1 MRANSPNNMT
11 PIPHLQPSRAR
22 LARAS
27 SRPSSFAALIA
38 ALLLALFLAPAF
50 AAPPPTPAET
60 ETMLTAARKQIDD
73 IRKRVVDE
81 TDDASLMKQR
91 GDALDIQ
98 SKADAAAE
106 ALAPQLASVAA
117 RLTELGTP
125 PKAQRSPDVA
135 AQRTQLEKSNR
146 ALDAQIKLARLLSV
160 DAGQTAEQISAQR
173 RTQFQ
178 ARLGERRD
186 SFLSDP
192 FWTEFREEFPGDL
205 ERLKALGKDLAAA
218 VGQTP
223 KWGWLLLA
231 AAAALAIV
239 LRVWIGR
246 ILLRLT
252 ATRVPPGRLRRSF
265 LAVAHVVLAVA
276 TPGVIALLIHIGL
289 DWNSQLS
296 DNTSSLLANLVAT
309 VCFGGYVSGL
319 GYALLSS
326 NRPSWRLPPISDVVA
341 TRLRWL
347 PGVLGVLVVMI
358 WLAERLPVLL
368 NASLTT
374 TITLTG
380 IVAVMTMA
388 MIGAVLAISRRLRR
402 QAMRETDTPIPF
414 WVSLLLT
421 AVWTVLVLSLA
432 SLLAGYVAFGSFL
445 VKQVLWVLIIL
456 ASAYLAST
464 LIEDGFSTLL
474 SSSHRDGGGEHE
486 APSMRDQAAVLL
498 SGVGRVAVG
507 LLAITLLLAPFGE
520 APMDLLQRFDQ
531 LRKGLAIGEAQIRP
545 GAVLQALLVLGL
557 SLLSVKMLKRWLSNR
572 YLPTTE
578 LDPGMQ
584 LSAATLFG
592 YAGFV
597 IAVAL
602 SLSAA
607 GIGLERVAWIA
618 SALSV
623 GIGFGLQVI
632 TQNFVSG
639 LILLAERPVKVGDWV
654 SLGGVEGDILRINVR
669 ATEIQDGETVR
680 RSSFRTR
687 VQSPRPCA
695 TSPAPIRWGWL
706 QIKMPLPLS
715 TDAEHVRELILQA
728 LRGPRGRAGCARAQC
743 VPRRHRRRPPDLQ
756 CQGLRVFAPGRLW
769 RAQRA
774 AVHGAEAALRRGLE
788 VSSPPTMLLRFG
800 AGCRRCRRPGR
811 QPCRRRTP
819 RAGAGR
825 SQAEPGVRPPAR
837 RVKVGRLSLSSRGL
851 RRGGEASAALR
862 ADCKERLAPRAWPA
876 PLAAVGRP
884 GPAEATTAARPAPPP
899 RHPRRWSAVVNAG
912 LVHSPCATSA
922 ALVRS
927 SVWHRM
933 SMAAVSR
940 RRARSASRVE
950 AAACIVRSKLRRR
963 LCTSGPRSG
972 SRHSCRSRPRRRRRR
987 RRPCSCRK
995 KRNRRNSGRPP
1006 AARCAG
1012 CWIRRCWN

>member
-1 MRANSPNNMT
+1 MT
-11 PIPHLQPSRAR
+11 HTFPSLRAR
-22 LARAS
+22 PHRARYPA
-27 SRPSSFAALIA
+27 FVALMA
-38 ALLLALFLAPAF
+38 ALLLVLFLMPAH
-50 AAPPPTPAET
+50 AAAPPTPADT
-60 ETMLTAARKQIDD
+60 EAALATARKQIDD
-73 IRKRVVDE
+73 IRKRVADE
-81 TDDASLMKQR
+81 TDDATLVKQR

-106 ALAPQLASVAA
+106 ALTPQLASVTA
-117 RLTELGTP
+117 RLSELGTP
-125 PKAQRSPDVA
+125 PEGAKEAPDVA
-135 AQRTQLEKSNR
+135 AQRMQLEKNSR

-186 SFLSDP
+186 SFLSGQ
-192 FWTEFREEFPGDL
+192 FWTEFREEFPRDL
-205 ERLKALGKDLAAA
+205 ERLEVLRDDLATA

-223 KWGWLLLA
+223 KWGWLLLGA
-231 AAAALAIV
+231 AIALTIV
-239 LRVWIGR
+239 LRVAIGR
-246 ILLRLT
+246 LLLRIT

-265 LAVAHVVLAVA
+265 LAVAHLVLAVA
-276 TPGVIALLIHIGL
+276 TPGVIAVLIHMGL
-289 DWNSQLS
+289 DWDSQLS

-319 GYALLSS
+319 GYALLST
-326 NRPSWRLPPISDVVA
+326 NRPSWRLPPISDAVA

-380 IVAVMTMA
+380 IVAVLTMA
-388 MIGAVLAISRRLRR
+388 TIGAVLAISRRLRR
-402 QAMRETDTPIPF
+402 QAMQENDAPIPF

-421 AVWTVLVLSLA
+421 SVWTVLILSLA
-432 SLLAGYVAFGSFL
+432 SMLAGYVAFGSFM

-456 ASAYLAST
+456 ASAYLLST

-474 SSSHRDGGGEHE
+474 GTTHRDGGEHE

-507 LLAITLLLAPFGE
+507 LLAVTLLLAPFGE

-557 SLLSVKMLKRWLSNR
+557 SLLAVKMLKRWLSNR

-597 IAVAL
+597 LAVAL

-623 GIGFGLQVI
+623 GIGFGLQAVV
-632 TQNFVSG
+632 QNFVSG

-669 ATEIQDGETVR
+669 ATEIQMGDRSTVIVPNSEFVTKTVR
-680 RSSFRTR
+680 NVTRSNPLGL
-687 VQSPRPCA
+687 V
-695 TSPAPIRWGWL
+695 
-706 QIKMPLPLS
+706 QIKLPLPLS
-715 TDAEHVRELILQA
+715 TDAEQVRELILQA
-728 LRGPRGRAGCARAQC
+728 FADHEDVLDTPA
-743 VPRRHRRRPPDLQ
+743 PN
-756 CQGLRVFAPGRLW
+756 VFLDGIDGGHLIFNAKGYVSSP
-769 RAQRA
+769 RA
-774 AVHGAEAALRRGLE
+774 AYGVRSALLFTLLKRLHDAGLE
-788 VSSPPTMLLRFG
+788 VSSPPTMLL
-800 AGCRRCRRPGR
+800 
-811 QPCRRRTP
+811 
-819 RAGAGR
+819 
-825 SQAEPGVRPPAR
+825 
-837 RVKVGRLSLSSRGL
+837 
-851 RRGGEASAALR
+851 ASAPQPA
-862 ADCKERLAPRAWPA
+862 AA
-876 PLAAVGRP
+876 PLAV
-884 GPAEATTAARPAPPP
+884 PPP
-899 RHPRRWSAVVNAG
+899 AQS
-912 LVHSPCATSA
+912 
-922 ALVRS
+922 
-927 SVWHRM
+927 
-933 SMAAVSR
+933 
-940 RRARSASRVE
+940 
-950 AAACIVRSKLRRR
+950 
-963 LCTSGPRSG
+963 
-972 SRHSCRSRPRRRRRR
+972 
-987 RRPCSCRK
+987 
-995 KRNRRNSGRPP
+995 
-1006 AARCAG
+1006 
-1012 CWIRRCWN
+1012 

>member
-1 MRANSPNNMT
+1 MGPKHQFCCNGRDGGLLCCRLDASHSPKNMT
-11 PIPHLQPSRAR
+11 PTAHLLPLRAR
-22 LARAS
+22 RARAS
-27 SRPSSFAALIA
+27 FFAASIA
-38 ALLLALFLAPAF
+38 ALLLALFLMPAF
-50 AAPPPTPAET
+50 AAAPPTPADT
-60 ETMLTAARKQIDD
+60 ETMLASARKQIDD
-73 IRKRVVDE
+73 IRKRVADE
-81 TDDASLMKQR
+81 TDDASLVKQR

-106 ALAPQLASVAA
+106 ALTPQLASVTAK
-117 RLTELGTP
+117 LSELGSP
-125 PKAQRSPDVA
+125 PEGVKETPDVA
-135 AQRTQLEKSNR
+135 AQRMQLEKSSR

-160 DAGQTAEQISAQR
+160 DAGQAAEQISAQR

-186 SFLSDP
+186 SFLSDA
-192 FWTEFREEFPGDL
+192 FWTEFREEFPRDL
-205 ERLKALGKDLAAA
+205 DRLKALGDDLSAA

-231 AAAALAIV
+231 TAAALAIA

-289 DWNSQLS
+289 DWNSQLT

-326 NRPSWRLPPISDVVA
+326 NRPSWRLPPISDAVA
-341 TRLRWL
+341 TQLRWL

-388 MIGAVLAISRRLRR
+388 MIGAVLAIGRRLRR
-402 QAMRETDTPIPF
+402 QAMQENDAPIPF
-414 WVSLLLT
+414 WLSLLLT
-421 AVWTVLVLSLA
+421 AIWTVLVLSLA

-445 VKQVLWVLIIL
+445 VKQVLWVLIVL

-464 LIEDGFSTLL
+464 LIEDGFGTLL
-474 SSSHRDGGGEHE
+474 GSSHRDGGEQE

-507 LLAITLLLAPFGE
+507 LLAIVLLLAPFGE

-545 GAVLQALLVLGL
+545 GAVLQALLVLAL
-557 SLLSVKMLKRWLSNR
+557 SLLSVKVLKRWLSNR

-597 IAVAL
+597 VAVAL

-623 GIGFGLQVI
+623 GIGFGLQAVV
-632 TQNFVSG
+632 QNFVSG

-669 ATEIQDGETVR
+669 ATEIQMGDRSTVIVPNSEFVTKTVR
-680 RSSFRTR
+680 NVTRSNPLGL
-687 VQSPRPCA
+687 V
-695 TSPAPIRWGWL
+695 

-728 LRGPRGRAGCARAQC
+728 FADHEDVLDAPA
-743 VPRRHRRRPPDLQ
+743 PN
-756 CQGLRVFAPGRLW
+756 VFLDGIEGGHLIFNAKGYVSSP
-769 RAQRA
+769 RA
-774 AVHGAEAALRRGLE
+774 AYGVRSALLFTVLKRLHDAGLE
-788 VSSPPTMLLRFG
+788 VSSPPTMLL
-800 AGCRRCRRPGR
+800 A
-811 QPCRRRTP
+811 
-819 RAGAGR
+819 
-825 SQAEPGVRPPAR
+825 
-837 RVKVGRLSLSSRGL
+837 
-851 RRGGEASAALR
+851 
-862 ADCKERLAPRAWPA
+862 PA
-876 PLAAVGRP
+876 PQ
-884 GPAEATTAARPAPPP
+884 
-899 RHPRRWSAVVNAG
+899 
-912 LVHSPCATSA
+912 
-922 ALVRS
+922 
-927 SVWHRM
+927 
-933 SMAAVSR
+933 
-940 RRARSASRVE
+940 
-950 AAACIVRSKLRRR
+950 
-963 LCTSGPRSG
+963 
-972 SRHSCRSRPRRRRRR
+972 
-987 RRPCSCRK
+987 
-995 KRNRRNSGRPP
+995 PP
-1006 AARCAG
+1006 AAQAAAPAAVPPPAAP
-1012 CWIRRCWN
+1012 

>member
-1 MRANSPNNMT
+1 MT
-11 PIPHLQPSRAR
+11 HTFPSLRAR
-22 LARAS
+22 PHRARYPA
-27 SRPSSFAALIA
+27 FVALMA
-38 ALLLALFLAPAF
+38 ALLLVLFLMPAH
-50 AAPPPTPAET
+50 AAAPPTPADT
-60 ETMLTAARKQIDD
+60 EAALATARKQIDD
-73 IRKRVVDE
+73 IRKRVADE
-81 TDDASLMKQR
+81 TDDATLVKQR

-106 ALAPQLASVAA
+106 ALTPQLASVTA
-117 RLTELGTP
+117 RLSELGTP
-125 PKAQRSPDVA
+125 PEGAKEAPDVA
-135 AQRTQLEKSNR
+135 AQRMQLEKNSR

-186 SFLSDP
+186 SFLSGQ
-192 FWTEFREEFPGDL
+192 FWTEFREEFPRDL
-205 ERLKALGKDLAAA
+205 ERLEVLRDDLATA

-223 KWGWLLLA
+223 KWGWLLLGA
-231 AAAALAIV
+231 AIALTIV
-239 LRVWIGR
+239 LRVAIGR
-246 ILLRLT
+246 LLLRIT

-265 LAVAHVVLAVA
+265 LAVAHLVLAVA
-276 TPGVIALLIHIGL
+276 TPGVIALLIHMGL
-289 DWNSQLS
+289 DWDSQLS

-319 GYALLSS
+319 GYALLST
-326 NRPSWRLPPISDVVA
+326 NRPSWRLPPISDAVA

-380 IVAVMTMA
+380 IVAVLTMA
-388 MIGAVLAISRRLRR
+388 TIGAVLAISRRLRR
-402 QAMRETDTPIPF
+402 QAMQENDAPIPF

-421 AVWTVLVLSLA
+421 SVWTVLILSLA
-432 SLLAGYVAFGSFL
+432 SMLAGYVAFGSFM

-456 ASAYLAST
+456 ASAYLLST

-474 SSSHRDGGGEHE
+474 GTTHRDGGEHE

-507 LLAITLLLAPFGE
+507 LLAVTLLLAPFGE

-557 SLLSVKMLKRWLSNR
+557 SLLAVKMLKRWLSNR

-597 IAVAL
+597 LAVAL

-623 GIGFGLQVI
+623 GIGFGLQAVV
-632 TQNFVSG
+632 QNFVSG

-669 ATEIQDGETVR
+669 ATEIQMGDRSTVIVPNSEFVTKTVR
-680 RSSFRTR
+680 NVTRSNPLGL
-687 VQSPRPCA
+687 V
-695 TSPAPIRWGWL
+695 
-706 QIKMPLPLS
+706 QIKLPLPLS
-715 TDAEHVRELILQA
+715 TDAEQVRELILQA
-728 LRGPRGRAGCARAQC
+728 FADHEDVLDTPA
-743 VPRRHRRRPPDLQ
+743 PN
-756 CQGLRVFAPGRLW
+756 VFLDGIDGGHLIFNAKGYVSSP
-769 RAQRA
+769 RA
-774 AVHGAEAALRRGLE
+774 AYGVRSALLFTLLKRLHDAGLE
-788 VSSPPTMLLRFG
+788 VSSPPTMLL
-800 AGCRRCRRPGR
+800 
-811 QPCRRRTP
+811 
-819 RAGAGR
+819 
-825 SQAEPGVRPPAR
+825 
-837 RVKVGRLSLSSRGL
+837 
-851 RRGGEASAALR
+851 ASAPQPA
-862 ADCKERLAPRAWPA
+862 AA
-876 PLAAVGRP
+876 PLAV
-884 GPAEATTAARPAPPP
+884 PPP
-899 RHPRRWSAVVNAG
+899 AQS
-912 LVHSPCATSA
+912 
-922 ALVRS
+922 
-927 SVWHRM
+927 
-933 SMAAVSR
+933 
-940 RRARSASRVE
+940 
-950 AAACIVRSKLRRR
+950 
-963 LCTSGPRSG
+963 
-972 SRHSCRSRPRRRRRR
+972 
-987 RRPCSCRK
+987 
-995 KRNRRNSGRPP
+995 
-1006 AARCAG
+1006 
-1012 CWIRRCWN
+1012 

>member
-1 MRANSPNNMT
+1 MLCSRLDASDSPKNMT
-11 PIPHLQPSRAR
+11 HTFPSLRAR
-22 LARAS
+22 AHRARYPA
-27 SRPSSFAALIA
+27 FVALMA
-38 ALLLALFLAPAF
+38 ALLLVLFLMPAH
-50 AAPPPTPAET
+50 AAAPPTPADT
-60 ETMLTAARKQIDD
+60 EAALATARKQIDD
-73 IRKRVVDE
+73 IRKRVADE
-81 TDDASLMKQR
+81 TDDATLVKQR

-106 ALAPQLASVAA
+106 ALTPQLASVTA
-117 RLTELGTP
+117 RLSELGTP
-125 PKAQRSPDVA
+125 PEGAKEAPDVA
-135 AQRTQLEKSNR
+135 AQRMQLEKNSR

-186 SFLSDP
+186 SFLSGQ
-192 FWTEFREEFPGDL
+192 FWTEFREEFPRDL
-205 ERLKALGKDLAAA
+205 ERLEVLRDDLATA

-223 KWGWLLLA
+223 KWGWLLLGA
-231 AAAALAIV
+231 AIALTIV
-239 LRVWIGR
+239 LRVAIGR
-246 ILLRLT
+246 LLLRIT

-265 LAVAHVVLAVA
+265 LAVAHLVLAVA
-276 TPGVIALLIHIGL
+276 TPGVIALLIHMGL
-289 DWNSQLS
+289 DWDSQLS

-319 GYALLSS
+319 GYALLST
-326 NRPSWRLPPISDVVA
+326 NRPSWRLPPISDAVA

-380 IVAVMTMA
+380 IVAVLTMA
-388 MIGAVLAISRRLRR
+388 TIGAVLAISRRLRR
-402 QAMRETDTPIPF
+402 QAMQENDAPIPF

-421 AVWTVLVLSLA
+421 SVWTVLILSLA
-432 SLLAGYVAFGSFL
+432 SMLAGYVAFGSFM

-456 ASAYLAST
+456 ASAYLLST

-474 SSSHRDGGGEHE
+474 GTTHRDGGEHE

-507 LLAITLLLAPFGE
+507 LLAVTLLLAPFGE

-557 SLLSVKMLKRWLSNR
+557 SLLAVKMLKRWLSNR

-597 IAVAL
+597 LAVAL

-623 GIGFGLQVI
+623 GIGFGLQAVV
-632 TQNFVSG
+632 QNFVSG

-669 ATEIQDGETVR
+669 ATEIQMGDRSTVIVPNSEFVTKTVR
-680 RSSFRTR
+680 NVTRSNPLGL
-687 VQSPRPCA
+687 V
-695 TSPAPIRWGWL
+695 
-706 QIKMPLPLS
+706 QIKLPLPLS
-715 TDAEHVRELILQA
+715 TDAEQVRELILQA
-728 LRGPRGRAGCARAQC
+728 FADHEDVLDTPA
-743 VPRRHRRRPPDLQ
+743 PN
-756 CQGLRVFAPGRLW
+756 VFLDGIDGGHLIFNAKGYVSSP
-769 RAQRA
+769 RA
-774 AVHGAEAALRRGLE
+774 AYGVRSALLFTLLKRLHDAGLE
-788 VSSPPTMLLRFG
+788 VSSPPTMLL
-800 AGCRRCRRPGR
+800 
-811 QPCRRRTP
+811 
-819 RAGAGR
+819 
-825 SQAEPGVRPPAR
+825 
-837 RVKVGRLSLSSRGL
+837 
-851 RRGGEASAALR
+851 ASAPQPA
-862 ADCKERLAPRAWPA
+862 AA
-876 PLAAVGRP
+876 PLAV
-884 GPAEATTAARPAPPP
+884 PPP
-899 RHPRRWSAVVNAG
+899 AQS
-912 LVHSPCATSA
+912 
-922 ALVRS
+922 
-927 SVWHRM
+927 
-933 SMAAVSR
+933 
-940 RRARSASRVE
+940 
-950 AAACIVRSKLRRR
+950 
-963 LCTSGPRSG
+963 
-972 SRHSCRSRPRRRRRR
+972 
-987 RRPCSCRK
+987 
-995 KRNRRNSGRPP
+995 
-1006 AARCAG
+1006 
-1012 CWIRRCWN
+1012 

>member
-1 MRANSPNNMT
+1 MLCSRLDASDSPKNMT
-11 PIPHLQPSRAR
+11 HTFPSLRAR
-22 LARAS
+22 PHRARYPA
-27 SRPSSFAALIA
+27 FVALMA
-38 ALLLALFLAPAF
+38 ALLLVLFLMPAH
-50 AAPPPTPAET
+50 AAAPPTPADT
-60 ETMLTAARKQIDD
+60 EAALATARKQIDD
-73 IRKRVVDE
+73 IRKRVADE
-81 TDDASLMKQR
+81 TDDATLVKQR

-106 ALAPQLASVAA
+106 ALTPQLASVTA
-117 RLTELGTP
+117 RLSELGTP
-125 PKAQRSPDVA
+125 PEGAKEAPDVA
-135 AQRTQLEKSNR
+135 AQRMQLEKNSR

-186 SFLSDP
+186 SFLSGQ
-192 FWTEFREEFPGDL
+192 FWTEFREEFPRDL
-205 ERLKALGKDLAAA
+205 ERLEVLRDDLATA

-223 KWGWLLLA
+223 KWGWLLLGA
-231 AAAALAIV
+231 AIALTIV
-239 LRVWIGR
+239 LRVAIGR
-246 ILLRLT
+246 LLLRIT

-265 LAVAHVVLAVA
+265 LAVAHLVLAVA
-276 TPGVIALLIHIGL
+276 TPGVIALLIHMGL
-289 DWNSQLS
+289 DWDSQLS

-319 GYALLSS
+319 GYALLST
-326 NRPSWRLPPISDVVA
+326 NRPSWRLPPISDAVA

-380 IVAVMTMA
+380 IVAVLTMA
-388 MIGAVLAISRRLRR
+388 TIGAVLAISRRLRR
-402 QAMRETDTPIPF
+402 QAMQENDAPIPF

-421 AVWTVLVLSLA
+421 SVWTVLILSLA
-432 SLLAGYVAFGSFL
+432 SMLAGYVAFGSFM

-456 ASAYLAST
+456 ASAYLLST

-474 SSSHRDGGGEHE
+474 GTTHRDGGEHE

-507 LLAITLLLAPFGE
+507 LLAVTLLLAPFGE

-557 SLLSVKMLKRWLSNR
+557 SLLAVKMLKRWLSNR

-597 IAVAL
+597 LAVAL

-623 GIGFGLQVI
+623 GIGFGLQAVV
-632 TQNFVSG
+632 QNFVSG

-669 ATEIQDGETVR
+669 ATEIQMGDRSTVIVPNSEFVTKTVR
-680 RSSFRTR
+680 NVTRSNPLGL
-687 VQSPRPCA
+687 V
-695 TSPAPIRWGWL
+695 
-706 QIKMPLPLS
+706 QIKLPLPLS
-715 TDAEHVRELILQA
+715 TDAEQVRELILQA
-728 LRGPRGRAGCARAQC
+728 FADHEDVLDTPA
-743 VPRRHRRRPPDLQ
+743 PN
-756 CQGLRVFAPGRLW
+756 VFLDGIDGGHLIFNAKGYVSSP
-769 RAQRA
+769 RA
-774 AVHGAEAALRRGLE
+774 AYGVRSALLFTLLKRLHDAGLE
-788 VSSPPTMLLRFG
+788 VSSPPTMLL
-800 AGCRRCRRPGR
+800 
-811 QPCRRRTP
+811 
-819 RAGAGR
+819 
-825 SQAEPGVRPPAR
+825 
-837 RVKVGRLSLSSRGL
+837 
-851 RRGGEASAALR
+851 ASAPQPA
-862 ADCKERLAPRAWPA
+862 AA
-876 PLAAVGRP
+876 PLAV
-884 GPAEATTAARPAPPP
+884 PPP
-899 RHPRRWSAVVNAG
+899 AQS
-912 LVHSPCATSA
+912 
-922 ALVRS
+922 
-927 SVWHRM
+927 
-933 SMAAVSR
+933 
-940 RRARSASRVE
+940 
-950 AAACIVRSKLRRR
+950 
-963 LCTSGPRSG
+963 
-972 SRHSCRSRPRRRRRR
+972 
-987 RRPCSCRK
+987 
-995 KRNRRNSGRPP
+995 
-1006 AARCAG
+1006 
-1012 CWIRRCWN
+1012 

>member
-1 MRANSPNNMT
+1 V
-11 PIPHLQPSRAR
+11 
-22 LARAS
+22 
-27 SRPSSFAALIA
+27 ALMA
-38 ALLLALFLAPAF
+38 ALLLVLFLMPAH
-50 AAPPPTPAET
+50 AAAPPTPADT
-60 ETMLTAARKQIDD
+60 EAALATARKQIDD
-73 IRKRVVDE
+73 IRKRVADE
-81 TDDASLMKQR
+81 TDDATLVKQR

-106 ALAPQLASVAA
+106 ALTPQLASVTA
-117 RLTELGTP
+117 RLSELGTP
-125 PKAQRSPDVA
+125 PEGAKEAPDVA
-135 AQRTQLEKSNR
+135 AQRMQLEKNSR

-186 SFLSDP
+186 SFLSGQ
-192 FWTEFREEFPGDL
+192 FWTEFREEFPRDL
-205 ERLKALGKDLAAA
+205 ERLEVLRDDLATA

-223 KWGWLLLA
+223 KWGWLLLGA
-231 AAAALAIV
+231 AIALTIV
-239 LRVWIGR
+239 LRVAIGR
-246 ILLRLT
+246 LLLRIT

-265 LAVAHVVLAVA
+265 LAVAHLVLAVA
-276 TPGVIALLIHIGL
+276 TPGVIALLIHMGL
-289 DWNSQLS
+289 DWDSQLS

-319 GYALLSS
+319 GYALLST
-326 NRPSWRLPPISDVVA
+326 NRPSWRLPPISDAVA

-380 IVAVMTMA
+380 IVAVLTMA
-388 MIGAVLAISRRLRR
+388 TIGAVLAISRRLRR
-402 QAMRETDTPIPF
+402 QAMQENDAPIPF

-421 AVWTVLVLSLA
+421 SVWTVLILSLA
-432 SLLAGYVAFGSFL
+432 SMLAGYVAFGSFM

-456 ASAYLAST
+456 ASAYLLST

-474 SSSHRDGGGEHE
+474 GTTHRDGGEHE

-507 LLAITLLLAPFGE
+507 LLAVTLLLAPFGE

-557 SLLSVKMLKRWLSNR
+557 SLLAVKMLKRWLSNR

-597 IAVAL
+597 LAVAL

-623 GIGFGLQVI
+623 GIGFGLQAVV
-632 TQNFVSG
+632 QNFVSG

-669 ATEIQDGETVR
+669 ATEIQMGDRSTVIVPNSEFVTKTVR
-680 RSSFRTR
+680 NVTRSNPLGL
-687 VQSPRPCA
+687 V
-695 TSPAPIRWGWL
+695 
-706 QIKMPLPLS
+706 QIKLPLPLS
-715 TDAEHVRELILQA
+715 TDAEQVRELILQA
-728 LRGPRGRAGCARAQC
+728 FADHEDVLDTPA
-743 VPRRHRRRPPDLQ
+743 PN
-756 CQGLRVFAPGRLW
+756 VFLDGIDGGHLIFNAKGYVSSP
-769 RAQRA
+769 RA
-774 AVHGAEAALRRGLE
+774 AYGVRSALLFTLLKRLHDAGLE
-788 VSSPPTMLLRFG
+788 VSSPPTMLL
-800 AGCRRCRRPGR
+800 
-811 QPCRRRTP
+811 
-819 RAGAGR
+819 
-825 SQAEPGVRPPAR
+825 
-837 RVKVGRLSLSSRGL
+837 
-851 RRGGEASAALR
+851 ASAPQPA
-862 ADCKERLAPRAWPA
+862 AA
-876 PLAAVGRP
+876 PLAV
-884 GPAEATTAARPAPPP
+884 PPP
-899 RHPRRWSAVVNAG
+899 AQS
-912 LVHSPCATSA
+912 
-922 ALVRS
+922 
-927 SVWHRM
+927 
-933 SMAAVSR
+933 
-940 RRARSASRVE
+940 
-950 AAACIVRSKLRRR
+950 
-963 LCTSGPRSG
+963 
-972 SRHSCRSRPRRRRRR
+972 
-987 RRPCSCRK
+987 
-995 KRNRRNSGRPP
+995 
-1006 AARCAG
+1006 
-1012 CWIRRCWN
+1012 

>member
-1 MRANSPNNMT
+1 MLCCRLDASHSPKNMT
-11 PIPHLQPSRAR
+11 PIPHPLPLRAR
-22 LARAS
+22 RKY
-27 SRPSSFAALIA
+27 SSFAALIA
-38 ALLLALFLAPAF
+38 ALLLTLFLIPAF
-50 AAPPPTPAET
+50 AAPPPTPADT

-73 IRKRVVDE
+73 IRKRVADE
-81 TDDASLMKQR
+81 TDDAALLQQR
-91 GDALDIQ
+91 ADALDIQ

-117 RLTELGTP
+117 KLSELGTP
-125 PKAQRSPDVA
+125 PEGAKEAPDVA

-160 DAGQTAEQISAQR
+160 DAGQAAEQISAQR

-192 FWTEFREEFPGDL
+192 FWTEFREEFPRDL
-205 ERLKALGKDLAAA
+205 ERLEALGDNLSAA
-218 VGQTP
+218 VKQTP
-223 KWGWLLLA
+223 KWGWLLLSA
-231 AAAALAIV
+231 AAVLAIA
-239 LRVWIGR
+239 LRIWIGR
-246 ILLRLT
+246 LLLRVT

-265 LAVAHVVLAVA
+265 LAVTHVALAVA

-289 DWNSQLS
+289 DWNSQLT
-296 DNTSSLLANLVAT
+296 DNTASLLANLVAT

-326 NRPSWRLPPISDVVA
+326 NRPSWRLPPISDIVA

-402 QAMRETDTPIPF
+402 QAMQETDTPIPF
-414 WVSLLLT
+414 WLSLLLS
-421 AVWTVLVLSLA
+421 AIWTVLILSLA

-445 VKQVLWVLIIL
+445 VKQVLWTLIVL

-464 LIEDGFSTLL
+464 LIEDGFGTLL
-474 SSSHRDGGGEHE
+474 GTSHRDGSEHE

-557 SLLSVKMLKRWLSNR
+557 SLLSVKVLKRWLSNR

-592 YAGFV
+592 YAGV
-597 IAVAL
+597 VLAVAL

-623 GIGFGLQVI
+623 GIGFGLQAVV
-632 TQNFVSG
+632 QNFVSG

-669 ATEIQDGETVR
+669 ATEIQMGDRSTVIVPNSEFVTKTVR
-680 RSSFRTR
+680 NVTRSNPLGL
-687 VQSPRPCA
+687 V
-695 TSPAPIRWGWL
+695 

-715 TDAEHVRELILQA
+715 TDAEQVRELILQA
-728 LRGPRGRAGCARAQC
+728 FADHEDVLETP
-743 VPRRHRRRPPDLQ
+743 VPN
-756 CQGLRVFAPGRLW
+756 VFLDGIEGGNLIFNAKGYVSSP
-769 RAQRA
+769 RA
-774 AVHGAEAALRRGLE
+774 AYGVRSALLFTVLKRLHDAGLE
-788 VSSPPTMLLRFG
+788 VSSPPTMLL
-800 AGCRRCRRPGR
+800 ASVP
-811 QPCRRRTP
+811 QLPSVPEAAPTAVP
-819 RAGAGR
+819 
-825 SQAEPGVRPPAR
+825 PPA
-837 RVKVGRLSLSSRGL
+837 
-851 RRGGEASAALR
+851 
-862 ADCKERLAPRAWPA
+862 
-876 PLAAVGRP
+876 
-884 GPAEATTAARPAPPP
+884 
-899 RHPRRWSAVVNAG
+899 
-912 LVHSPCATSA
+912 
-922 ALVRS
+922 
-927 SVWHRM
+927 
-933 SMAAVSR
+933 
-940 RRARSASRVE
+940 
-950 AAACIVRSKLRRR
+950 
-963 LCTSGPRSG
+963 G
-972 SRHSCRSRPRRRRRR
+972 S
-987 RRPCSCRK
+987 
-995 KRNRRNSGRPP
+995 
-1006 AARCAG
+1006 
-1012 CWIRRCWN
+1012 

>member
-1 MRANSPNNMT
+1 MT
-11 PIPHLQPSRAR
+11 QTFLPLPARDRRAR
-22 LARAS
+22 HS
-27 SRPSSFAALIA
+27 VFVALLA
-38 ALLLALFLAPAF
+38 ALLLALFLLPAH
-50 AAPPPTPAET
+50 AAAPPTPADT
-60 ETMLTAARKQIDD
+60 EATLAAARKQIDD
-73 IRKRVVDE
+73 IRKRVADE
-81 TDDASLMKQR
+81 TDDATLVKQR

-106 ALAPQLASVAA
+106 ALTPQLSSVTA
-117 RLTELGTP
+117 RLSELGSP
-125 PKAQRSPDVA
+125 PEGVKEALDVA
-135 AQRTQLEKSNR
+135 AQRMQLEKNSR

-186 SFLSDP
+186 SFLSDQ
-192 FWTEFREEFPGDL
+192 FWTEFREEFPRDL
-205 ERLKALGKDLAAA
+205 ERLEVLRDDLSTA

-223 KWGWLLLA
+223 KWGWLLLGSA
-231 AAAALAIV
+231 IALAIA
-239 LRVWIGR
+239 LRVAIGR
-246 ILLRLT
+246 ILLRVT

-265 LAVAHVVLAVA
+265 LAVTHLVLAVA
-276 TPGVIALLIHIGL
+276 TPGVIALLIHMGL

-319 GYALLSS
+319 GYALLSA
-326 NRPSWRLPPISDVVA
+326 NRPSWRLPPISDAVA

-380 IVAVMTMA
+380 IVAVLTMA
-388 MIGAVLAISRRLRR
+388 TLGAVLAISRRLRR
-402 QAMRETDTPIPF
+402 QAMQENDAPIPF
-414 WVSLLLT
+414 WVSLLLG
-421 AVWTVLVLSLA
+421 AVWTVLILSLA

-445 VKQVLWVLIIL
+445 VKQVLWVLIVL
-456 ASAYLAST
+456 ASAYLLST

-474 SSSHRDGGGEHE
+474 GTSHRDGGDHE

-507 LLAITLLLAPFGE
+507 LLAVILLLAPFGE

-545 GAVLQALLVLGL
+545 GAVLQALMVLAL
-557 SLLSVKMLKRWLSNR
+557 SLLAVKMLKRWLSNR

-623 GIGFGLQVI
+623 GIGFGLQAVV
-632 TQNFVSG
+632 QNFVSG

-669 ATEIQDGETVR
+669 ATEIQMGDRSTVIVPNSEFVTKTVR
-680 RSSFRTR
+680 NVTRSNPLGL
-687 VQSPRPCA
+687 V
-695 TSPAPIRWGWL
+695 
-706 QIKMPLPLS
+706 QIKLPMPLS
-715 TDAEHVRELILQA
+715 TDAEQVRELILQA
-728 LRGPRGRAGCARAQC
+728 FSDHEDVLDTPA
-743 VPRRHRRRPPDLQ
+743 PN
-756 CQGLRVFAPGRLW
+756 VFLDGIDGGHLIFNAKGYVSSP
-769 RAQRA
+769 RA
-774 AVHGAEAALRRGLE
+774 AYGVRSALLFTVLKRLHDAGLE
-788 VSSPPTMLLRFG
+788 VSSPPTMLL
-800 AGCRRCRRPGR
+800 
-811 QPCRRRTP
+811 
-819 RAGAGR
+819 
-825 SQAEPGVRPPAR
+825 
-837 RVKVGRLSLSSRGL
+837 
-851 RRGGEASAALR
+851 ASAPQPA
-862 ADCKERLAPRAWPA
+862 A
-876 PLAAVGRP
+876 PLAV
-884 GPAEATTAARPAPPP
+884 APP
-899 RHPRRWSAVVNAG
+899 AQ
-912 LVHSPCATSA
+912 T
-922 ALVRS
+922 
-927 SVWHRM
+927 
-933 SMAAVSR
+933 
-940 RRARSASRVE
+940 
-950 AAACIVRSKLRRR
+950 
-963 LCTSGPRSG
+963 
-972 SRHSCRSRPRRRRRR
+972 
-987 RRPCSCRK
+987 
-995 KRNRRNSGRPP
+995 
-1006 AARCAG
+1006 
-1012 CWIRRCWN
+1012 

>member
-1 MRANSPNNMT
+1 MT
-11 PIPHLQPSRAR
+11 HTFPSLRAR
-22 LARAS
+22 PHRARYPA
-27 SRPSSFAALIA
+27 FVALMA
-38 ALLLALFLAPAF
+38 ALLLVLFLMPAH
-50 AAPPPTPAET
+50 AAAPPTPADT
-60 ETMLTAARKQIDD
+60 EAALATARKQIDD
-73 IRKRVVDE
+73 IRKRVADE
-81 TDDASLMKQR
+81 TDDATLVKQR

-106 ALAPQLASVAA
+106 ALTPQLASVTA
-117 RLTELGTP
+117 RLSELGTP
-125 PKAQRSPDVA
+125 PEGAKEAPDVA
-135 AQRTQLEKSNR
+135 AQRMQLEKNSR

-186 SFLSDP
+186 SFLSGQ
-192 FWTEFREEFPGDL
+192 FWTEFREEFPRDL
-205 ERLKALGKDLAAA
+205 ERLEVLRDDLATA

-223 KWGWLLLA
+223 KWGWLLLGA
-231 AAAALAIV
+231 AIALTIV
-239 LRVWIGR
+239 LRVAIGR
-246 ILLRLT
+246 LLLRIT

-265 LAVAHVVLAVA
+265 LAVAHLVLAVA
-276 TPGVIALLIHIGL
+276 TPGVIALLIHMGL
-289 DWNSQLS
+289 DWDSQLS

-319 GYALLSS
+319 GYALLST
-326 NRPSWRLPPISDVVA
+326 NRPSWRLPPISDAVA

-380 IVAVMTMA
+380 IVAVLTMA
-388 MIGAVLAISRRLRR
+388 TIGAVLAISRRLRR
-402 QAMRETDTPIPF
+402 QAMQENDAPIPF

-421 AVWTVLVLSLA
+421 SVWTVLILSLA
-432 SLLAGYVAFGSFL
+432 SMLAGYVAFGSFM

-456 ASAYLAST
+456 ASAYLLST

-474 SSSHRDGGGEHE
+474 GTTHRDGGEHE

-507 LLAITLLLAPFGE
+507 LLAVTLLLAPFGE

-557 SLLSVKMLKRWLSNR
+557 SLLAVKMLKRWLSNR

-597 IAVAL
+597 LAVAL

-623 GIGFGLQVI
+623 GIGFGLQAVV
-632 TQNFVSG
+632 QNFVSG

-669 ATEIQDGETVR
+669 ATEIQMGDRSTVIVPNSEFVTKTVR
-680 RSSFRTR
+680 NVTRSNPLGL
-687 VQSPRPCA
+687 V
-695 TSPAPIRWGWL
+695 
-706 QIKMPLPLS
+706 QIKLPLPLS
-715 TDAEHVRELILQA
+715 TDAEQVRELILQA
-728 LRGPRGRAGCARAQC
+728 FADHEDVLDTPA
-743 VPRRHRRRPPDLQ
+743 PN
-756 CQGLRVFAPGRLW
+756 VFLDGIDGGHLIFNAKGYVSSP
-769 RAQRA
+769 RA
-774 AVHGAEAALRRGLE
+774 AYGVRSALLFTLLKRLHDAGLE
-788 VSSPPTMLLRFG
+788 VSSPPTMLL
-800 AGCRRCRRPGR
+800 ASAP
-811 QPCRRRTP
+811 QPAAAP
-819 RAGAGR
+819 
-825 SQAEPGVRPPAR
+825 QAVPPPAQ
-837 RVKVGRLSLSSRGL
+837 S
-851 RRGGEASAALR
+851 
-862 ADCKERLAPRAWPA
+862 
-876 PLAAVGRP
+876 
-884 GPAEATTAARPAPPP
+884 
-899 RHPRRWSAVVNAG
+899 
-912 LVHSPCATSA
+912 
-922 ALVRS
+922 
-927 SVWHRM
+927 
-933 SMAAVSR
+933 
-940 RRARSASRVE
+940 
-950 AAACIVRSKLRRR
+950 
-963 LCTSGPRSG
+963 
-972 SRHSCRSRPRRRRRR
+972 
-987 RRPCSCRK
+987 
-995 KRNRRNSGRPP
+995 
-1006 AARCAG
+1006 
-1012 CWIRRCWN
+1012 

>member
-1 MRANSPNNMT
+1 MLCCRLDASHSPKNMT
-11 PIPHLQPSRAR
+11 PIPHPLPFRAR
-22 LARAS
+22 RKY
-27 SRPSSFAALIA
+27 SSFAALIA
-38 ALLLALFLAPAF
+38 ALLLTLFLIPAF
-50 AAPPPTPAET
+50 AAPPPTPADT

-73 IRKRVVDE
+73 IRKRVADE
-81 TDDASLMKQR
+81 TDDAALLQQR
-91 GDALDIQ
+91 ADALDIQ

-117 RLTELGTP
+117 KLSELGTP
-125 PKAQRSPDVA
+125 PEGAKEAPDVA

-160 DAGQTAEQISAQR
+160 DAGQAAEQISAQR

-192 FWTEFREEFPGDL
+192 FWTEFREEFPRDL
-205 ERLKALGKDLAAA
+205 ERLEALGDNLSAA
-218 VGQTP
+218 VKQTP
-223 KWGWLLLA
+223 KWGWLLLSA
-231 AAAALAIV
+231 AAVLAIA
-239 LRVWIGR
+239 LRIWIGR
-246 ILLRLT
+246 LLLRVT

-265 LAVAHVVLAVA
+265 LAVTHVALAVA

-289 DWNSQLS
+289 DWNSQLT
-296 DNTSSLLANLVAT
+296 DNTASLLANLVAT

-326 NRPSWRLPPISDVVA
+326 NRPSWRLPPISDIVA

-402 QAMRETDTPIPF
+402 QAMQETDTPIPF
-414 WVSLLLT
+414 WLSLLLS
-421 AVWTVLVLSLA
+421 AIWTVLILSLA

-445 VKQVLWVLIIL
+445 VKQVLWTLIVL

-464 LIEDGFSTLL
+464 LIEDGFGTLL
-474 SSSHRDGGGEHE
+474 GTSHRDGSEHE

-520 APMDLLQRFDQ
+520 APMDLPQRFDQ

-557 SLLSVKMLKRWLSNR
+557 SLLSVKVLKRWLSNR

-592 YAGFV
+592 YAGV
-597 IAVAL
+597 VLAVAL

-623 GIGFGLQVI
+623 GIGFGLQAVV
-632 TQNFVSG
+632 QNFVSG

-669 ATEIQDGETVR
+669 ATEIQMGDRSTVIVPNSEFVTKTVR
-680 RSSFRTR
+680 NVTRSNPLGL
-687 VQSPRPCA
+687 V
-695 TSPAPIRWGWL
+695 

-715 TDAEHVRELILQA
+715 TDAEQVRELILQA
-728 LRGPRGRAGCARAQC
+728 FADHEDVLETP
-743 VPRRHRRRPPDLQ
+743 VPN
-756 CQGLRVFAPGRLW
+756 VFLDGIEGGNLIFNAKGYVSSP
-769 RAQRA
+769 RA
-774 AVHGAEAALRRGLE
+774 AYGVRSALLFTVLKRLHDAGLE
-788 VSSPPTMLLRFG
+788 VSSPPTMLL
-800 AGCRRCRRPGR
+800 ASVP
-811 QPCRRRTP
+811 QLPSVPEAAPTAVP
-819 RAGAGR
+819 
-825 SQAEPGVRPPAR
+825 PPA
-837 RVKVGRLSLSSRGL
+837 
-851 RRGGEASAALR
+851 
-862 ADCKERLAPRAWPA
+862 
-876 PLAAVGRP
+876 
-884 GPAEATTAARPAPPP
+884 
-899 RHPRRWSAVVNAG
+899 
-912 LVHSPCATSA
+912 
-922 ALVRS
+922 
-927 SVWHRM
+927 
-933 SMAAVSR
+933 
-940 RRARSASRVE
+940 
-950 AAACIVRSKLRRR
+950 
-963 LCTSGPRSG
+963 G
-972 SRHSCRSRPRRRRRR
+972 S
-987 RRPCSCRK
+987 
-995 KRNRRNSGRPP
+995 
-1006 AARCAG
+1006 
-1012 CWIRRCWN
+1012 

>member
-11 PIPHLQPSRAR
+11 PIPHPQPSRAR

-117 RLTELGTP
+117 KLTELGTP
-125 PKAQRSPDVA
+125 PEGAKEAPDVA

-402 QAMRETDTPIPF
+402 QAMQETDTPIPF

-445 VKQVLWVLIIL
+445 VKQMLWVLIVL

-623 GIGFGLQVI
+623 GIGFGLQAVV
-632 TQNFVSG
+632 QNFVSG

-669 ATEIQDGETVR
+669 ATEIQMGDRSTVIVPNSEFVTKTVR
-680 RSSFRTR
+680 NVTRSNPLGL
-687 VQSPRPCA
+687 V
-695 TSPAPIRWGWL
+695 

-728 LRGPRGRAGCARAQC
+728 FADHEDVLDAPA
-743 VPRRHRRRPPDLQ
+743 PN
-756 CQGLRVFAPGRLW
+756 VFLDGIEGGHLIFNAKGYVSSP
-769 RAQRA
+769 RA
-774 AVHGAEAALRRGLE
+774 AYGVRSALLFTVLKRLHEAGLE
-788 VSSPPTMLLRFG
+788 VSSPPTMLL
-800 AGCRRCRRPGR
+800 
-811 QPCRRRTP
+811 
-819 RAGAGR
+819 
-825 SQAEPGVRPPAR
+825 
-837 RVKVGRLSLSSRGL
+837 
-851 RRGGEASAALR
+851 ASAPQL
-862 ADCKERLAPRAWPA
+862 PA
-876 PLAAVGRP
+876 MPETGPAAVP
-884 GPAEATTAARPAPPP
+884 
-899 RHPRRWSAVVNAG
+899 
-912 LVHSPCATSA
+912 
-922 ALVRS
+922 
-927 SVWHRM
+927 
-933 SMAAVSR
+933 
-940 RRARSASRVE
+940 
-950 AAACIVRSKLRRR
+950 
-963 LCTSGPRSG
+963 
-972 SRHSCRSRPRRRRRR
+972 
-987 RRPCSCRK
+987 
-995 KRNRRNSGRPP
+995 PP
-1006 AARCAG
+1006 AAR
-1012 CWIRRCWN
+1012 

>member
-1 MRANSPNNMT
+1 MLCCRLDASHSPNNMT
-11 PIPHLQPSRAR
+11 PIPHPHQPSRAR

-50 AAPPPTPAET
+50 AAAPPTPAET

-73 IRKRVVDE
+73 IRKRVADE

-117 RLTELGTP
+117 KLTELGTP
-125 PKAQRSPDVA
+125 PEGAKEAPDVA
-135 AQRTQLEKSNR
+135 AQRAQLEKSNR

-231 AAAALAIV
+231 AAAALAV
-239 LRVWIGR
+239 ALRVWIGR

-326 NRPSWRLPPISDVVA
+326 NRPSWRLPPISDAVA

-402 QAMRETDTPIPF
+402 QAMQETDTPIPF

-445 VKQVLWVLIIL
+445 VKQMLWVLIVL

-623 GIGFGLQVI
+623 GIGFGLQAVV
-632 TQNFVSG
+632 QNFVSG

-669 ATEIQDGETVR
+669 ATEIQMGDRSTVIVPNSEFVTKTVR
-680 RSSFRTR
+680 NVTRSNPLGL
-687 VQSPRPCA
+687 V
-695 TSPAPIRWGWL
+695 

-728 LRGPRGRAGCARAQC
+728 FADHEDVLDAPA
-743 VPRRHRRRPPDLQ
+743 PN
-756 CQGLRVFAPGRLW
+756 VFLDGIEGGHLIFNAKGYVSSP
-769 RAQRA
+769 RA
-774 AVHGAEAALRRGLE
+774 AYGVRSALLFTVLKRLHDAGLE
-788 VSSPPTMLLRFG
+788 VSSPPTMLLASAPQLPAMPETG
-800 AGCRRCRRPGR
+800 PAAVP
-811 QPCRRRTP
+811 
-819 RAGAGR
+819 
-825 SQAEPGVRPPAR
+825 PPATR
-837 RVKVGRLSLSSRGL
+837 
-851 RRGGEASAALR
+851 
-862 ADCKERLAPRAWPA
+862 
-876 PLAAVGRP
+876 
-884 GPAEATTAARPAPPP
+884 
-899 RHPRRWSAVVNAG
+899 
-912 LVHSPCATSA
+912 
-922 ALVRS
+922 
-927 SVWHRM
+927 
-933 SMAAVSR
+933 
-940 RRARSASRVE
+940 
-950 AAACIVRSKLRRR
+950 
-963 LCTSGPRSG
+963 
-972 SRHSCRSRPRRRRRR
+972 
-987 RRPCSCRK
+987 
-995 KRNRRNSGRPP
+995 
-1006 AARCAG
+1006 
-1012 CWIRRCWN
+1012 

>member
-1 MRANSPNNMT
+1 MT
-11 PIPHLQPSRAR
+11 PIPHPLPLRAR
-22 LARAS
+22 RKY
-27 SRPSSFAALIA
+27 SSFAALIA
-38 ALLLALFLAPAF
+38 ALLLTLFLIPAF
-50 AAPPPTPAET
+50 AAPPPTPADT

-73 IRKRVVDE
+73 IRKRVADE
-81 TDDASLMKQR
+81 TDDAALLQQR
-91 GDALDIQ
+91 ADALDIQ

-117 RLTELGTP
+117 KLSELGTP
-125 PKAQRSPDVA
+125 PEGAKEAPDVA

-160 DAGQTAEQISAQR
+160 DAGQAAEQISAQR

-192 FWTEFREEFPGDL
+192 FWTEFREEFPRDL
-205 ERLKALGKDLAAA
+205 ERLEALGDNLSAA
-218 VGQTP
+218 VKQTP
-223 KWGWLLLA
+223 KWGWLLLSA
-231 AAAALAIV
+231 AAVLAIA
-239 LRVWIGR
+239 LRIWIGR
-246 ILLRLT
+246 LLLRVT

-265 LAVAHVVLAVA
+265 LAVTHVALAVA

-289 DWNSQLS
+289 DWNSQLT
-296 DNTSSLLANLVAT
+296 DNTASLLANLVAT

-326 NRPSWRLPPISDVVA
+326 NRPSWRLPPISDIVA

-402 QAMRETDTPIPF
+402 QAMQETDTPIPF
-414 WVSLLLT
+414 WLSLLLS
-421 AVWTVLVLSLA
+421 AIWTVLILSLA

-445 VKQVLWVLIIL
+445 VKQVLWTLIVL

-464 LIEDGFSTLL
+464 LIEDGFGTLL
-474 SSSHRDGGGEHE
+474 GTSHRDGSEHE

-557 SLLSVKMLKRWLSNR
+557 SLLSVKVLKRWLSNR

-592 YAGFV
+592 YAGV
-597 IAVAL
+597 VLAVAL

-623 GIGFGLQVI
+623 GIGFGLQAVV
-632 TQNFVSG
+632 QNFVSG

-669 ATEIQDGETVR
+669 ATEIQMGDRSTVIVPNSEFVTKTVR
-680 RSSFRTR
+680 NVTRSNPLGL
-687 VQSPRPCA
+687 V
-695 TSPAPIRWGWL
+695 

-715 TDAEHVRELILQA
+715 TDAEQVRELILQA
-728 LRGPRGRAGCARAQC
+728 FADHEDVLETP
-743 VPRRHRRRPPDLQ
+743 VPN
-756 CQGLRVFAPGRLW
+756 VFLDGIEGGNLIFNAKGYVSSP
-769 RAQRA
+769 RA
-774 AVHGAEAALRRGLE
+774 AYGVRSALLFTVLKRLHDAGLE
-788 VSSPPTMLLRFG
+788 VSSPPTMLL
-800 AGCRRCRRPGR
+800 ASVP
-811 QPCRRRTP
+811 QLPSVPEAAPTAVP
-819 RAGAGR
+819 
-825 SQAEPGVRPPAR
+825 PPA
-837 RVKVGRLSLSSRGL
+837 
-851 RRGGEASAALR
+851 
-862 ADCKERLAPRAWPA
+862 
-876 PLAAVGRP
+876 
-884 GPAEATTAARPAPPP
+884 
-899 RHPRRWSAVVNAG
+899 
-912 LVHSPCATSA
+912 
-922 ALVRS
+922 
-927 SVWHRM
+927 
-933 SMAAVSR
+933 
-940 RRARSASRVE
+940 
-950 AAACIVRSKLRRR
+950 
-963 LCTSGPRSG
+963 G
-972 SRHSCRSRPRRRRRR
+972 S
-987 RRPCSCRK
+987 
-995 KRNRRNSGRPP
+995 
-1006 AARCAG
+1006 
-1012 CWIRRCWN
+1012 

>member
-1 MRANSPNNMT
+1 MT
-11 PIPHLQPSRAR
+11 HTFPSLRAR
-22 LARAS
+22 PHRARYPA
-27 SRPSSFAALIA
+27 FVALMA
-38 ALLLALFLAPAF
+38 ALLLVLFLMPAH
-50 AAPPPTPAET
+50 AAAPPTPADT
-60 ETMLTAARKQIDD
+60 EAALATARKQIDD
-73 IRKRVVDE
+73 IRKRVADE
-81 TDDASLMKQR
+81 TDDATLVKQR

-106 ALAPQLASVAA
+106 ALTPQLASVTA
-117 RLTELGTP
+117 RLSELGTP
-125 PKAQRSPDVA
+125 PEGAKEAPDVA
-135 AQRTQLEKSNR
+135 AQRMQLEKNSR

-186 SFLSDP
+186 SFLSGQ
-192 FWTEFREEFPGDL
+192 FWTEFREEFPRDL
-205 ERLKALGKDLAAA
+205 ERLEVLRDDLATA

-223 KWGWLLLA
+223 KWGWLLLGA
-231 AAAALAIV
+231 AIALTIV
-239 LRVWIGR
+239 LRVAIGR
-246 ILLRLT
+246 LLLRIT

-265 LAVAHVVLAVA
+265 LAVAHLVLAVA
-276 TPGVIALLIHIGL
+276 TPGVIALLIHMGL
-289 DWNSQLS
+289 DWDSQLS

-319 GYALLSS
+319 GYALLST
-326 NRPSWRLPPISDVVA
+326 NRPSWRLPPISDAVA

-380 IVAVMTMA
+380 IVAVLTMA
-388 MIGAVLAISRRLRR
+388 TIGAVLAISRRLRR
-402 QAMRETDTPIPF
+402 QAMQENDAPIPF

-421 AVWTVLVLSLA
+421 SVWTVLILSLA
-432 SLLAGYVAFGSFL
+432 SMLAGYVAFGSFM

-456 ASAYLAST
+456 ASAYLLST

-474 SSSHRDGGGEHE
+474 GTTHRDGGEHE

-507 LLAITLLLAPFGE
+507 LLAVTLLLAPFGE

-557 SLLSVKMLKRWLSNR
+557 SLLAVKMLKRWLSNR

-597 IAVAL
+597 LAVAL

-623 GIGFGLQVI
+623 GIGFGLQAVV
-632 TQNFVSG
+632 QNFVSG

-669 ATEIQDGETVR
+669 ATEIQMGDRSTVIVPNSEFVTKTVR
-680 RSSFRTR
+680 NVTRSNPLGL
-687 VQSPRPCA
+687 V
-695 TSPAPIRWGWL
+695 
-706 QIKMPLPLS
+706 QIKLPLPLS
-715 TDAEHVRELILQA
+715 TDAEQVRELIL
-728 LRGPRGRAGCARAQC
+728 RAFADHEDVLDTPA
-743 VPRRHRRRPPDLQ
+743 PN
-756 CQGLRVFAPGRLW
+756 VFLDGIDGGHLIFNAKGYVSSP
-769 RAQRA
+769 RA
-774 AVHGAEAALRRGLE
+774 AYGVRSALLFTLLKRLHDAGLE
-788 VSSPPTMLLRFG
+788 VSSPPTMLL
-800 AGCRRCRRPGR
+800 
-811 QPCRRRTP
+811 
-819 RAGAGR
+819 
-825 SQAEPGVRPPAR
+825 
-837 RVKVGRLSLSSRGL
+837 
-851 RRGGEASAALR
+851 ASAPQPA
-862 ADCKERLAPRAWPA
+862 AA
-876 PLAAVGRP
+876 PLAV
-884 GPAEATTAARPAPPP
+884 PPP
-899 RHPRRWSAVVNAG
+899 AQS
-912 LVHSPCATSA
+912 
-922 ALVRS
+922 
-927 SVWHRM
+927 
-933 SMAAVSR
+933 
-940 RRARSASRVE
+940 
-950 AAACIVRSKLRRR
+950 
-963 LCTSGPRSG
+963 
-972 SRHSCRSRPRRRRRR
+972 
-987 RRPCSCRK
+987 
-995 KRNRRNSGRPP
+995 
-1006 AARCAG
+1006 
-1012 CWIRRCWN
+1012 

>member
-1 MRANSPNNMT
+1 MT
-11 PIPHLQPSRAR
+11 HTFPSLRAR
-22 LARAS
+22 PHRARYPA
-27 SRPSSFAALIA
+27 FVALMA
-38 ALLLALFLAPAF
+38 ALLLVLFLMPAH
-50 AAPPPTPAET
+50 AAAPPTPADT
-60 ETMLTAARKQIDD
+60 EAALATARKQIDD
-73 IRKRVVDE
+73 IRKRVADE
-81 TDDASLMKQR
+81 TDDATLVKQR

-106 ALAPQLASVAA
+106 ALTPQLASVTA
-117 RLTELGTP
+117 RLSELGTP
-125 PKAQRSPDVA
+125 PEGAKEAPDVA
-135 AQRTQLEKSNR
+135 AQRMQLEKNSR

-186 SFLSDP
+186 SFLSGQ
-192 FWTEFREEFPGDL
+192 FWTEFREEFPRDL
-205 ERLKALGKDLAAA
+205 ERLEVLRDDLATA

-223 KWGWLLLA
+223 KWGWLLLGA
-231 AAAALAIV
+231 AIALTIV
-239 LRVWIGR
+239 LRVAIGR
-246 ILLRLT
+246 LLLRIT

-265 LAVAHVVLAVA
+265 LAVAHLVLAVA
-276 TPGVIALLIHIGL
+276 TPGVIALLIHMGL
-289 DWNSQLS
+289 DWDSQLS

-319 GYALLSS
+319 GYALLST
-326 NRPSWRLPPISDVVA
+326 NRPSWRLPPISDAVA

-380 IVAVMTMA
+380 IVAVLTMA
-388 MIGAVLAISRRLRR
+388 TIGAVLAISRRLRR
-402 QAMRETDTPIPF
+402 QAMQENDAPIPF

-421 AVWTVLVLSLA
+421 SVWTVLILSLA
-432 SLLAGYVAFGSFL
+432 SMLAGYVAFGSFM

-456 ASAYLAST
+456 ASAYLLST

-474 SSSHRDGGGEHE
+474 GTTHRDGGEHE

-507 LLAITLLLAPFGE
+507 LLAVTLLLAPFGE

-557 SLLSVKMLKRWLSNR
+557 SLLAVKMLKRWLSNR

-597 IAVAL
+597 LAVAL

-623 GIGFGLQVI
+623 GIGFGLQAVV
-632 TQNFVSG
+632 QNFVSG

-669 ATEIQDGETVR
+669 ATEIQMGDRSTVIVPNSEFVTKTVR
-680 RSSFRTR
+680 NVTRSNPLGL
-687 VQSPRPCA
+687 V
-695 TSPAPIRWGWL
+695 
-706 QIKMPLPLS
+706 QIKLPLPLS
-715 TDAEHVRELILQA
+715 TDAEQVRELILQA
-728 LRGPRGRAGCARAQC
+728 FADHEDVLDTPA
-743 VPRRHRRRPPDLQ
+743 PN
-756 CQGLRVFAPGRLW
+756 VFLDGIDGGHLIFNAKGYVSSP
-769 RAQRA
+769 RA
-774 AVHGAEAALRRGLE
+774 AYGVRSALLFTLLKRLHDAGLE
-788 VSSPPTMLLRFG
+788 VSSPPSMLL
-800 AGCRRCRRPGR
+800 
-811 QPCRRRTP
+811 
-819 RAGAGR
+819 
-825 SQAEPGVRPPAR
+825 PPAPR
-837 RVKVGRLSLSSRGL
+837 R
-851 RRGGEASAALR
+851 AA
-862 ADCKERLAPRAWPA
+862 A
-876 PLAAVGRP
+876 PLAV
-884 GPAEATTAARPAPPP
+884 PPP
-899 RHPRRWSAVVNAG
+899 AQP
-912 LVHSPCATSA
+912 
-922 ALVRS
+922 
-927 SVWHRM
+927 
-933 SMAAVSR
+933 
-940 RRARSASRVE
+940 
-950 AAACIVRSKLRRR
+950 
-963 LCTSGPRSG
+963 
-972 SRHSCRSRPRRRRRR
+972 
-987 RRPCSCRK
+987 
-995 KRNRRNSGRPP
+995 
-1006 AARCAG
+1006 
-1012 CWIRRCWN
+1012 

>member
-1 MRANSPNNMT
+1 MT
-11 PIPHLQPSRAR
+11 PKPHSPPLRACR
-22 LARAS
+22 KR
-27 SRPSSFAALIA
+27 SSFAALAA
-38 ALLLALFLAPAF
+38 ALLLTLFLIPAF
-50 AAPPPTPAET
+50 AAQPPTPADT

-73 IRKRVVDE
+73 IRKRVADE
-81 TDDASLMKQR
+81 TDDAALLRQR
-91 GDALDIQ
+91 ADALDIQ

-117 RLTELGTP
+117 KLSELGTP
-125 PKAQRSPDVA
+125 PEGAKEAPDVA

-160 DAGQTAEQISAQR
+160 DAGQAAEQISAQR

-186 SFLSDP
+186 SFLSKP
-192 FWTEFREEFPGDL
+192 FWTEFREEFPRDL
-205 ERLKALGKDLAAA
+205 ERLKALGDDLAAA
-218 VGQTP
+218 VKQTP
-223 KWGWLLLA
+223 KWGWLLLSA
-231 AAAALAIV
+231 AAVLAIA
-239 LRVWIGR
+239 LRIWVGR

-265 LAVAHVVLAVA
+265 LAVTHVVLAVA

-289 DWNSQLS
+289 DWNSQLT
-296 DNTSSLLANLVAT
+296 DNTASLLANLVAT

-326 NRPSWRLPPISDVVA
+326 NRPSWRLPPVSDIVA

-402 QAMRETDTPIPF
+402 QAMQENDTPIPF
-414 WVSLLLT
+414 WLSLLLT
-421 AVWTVLVLSLA
+421 AIWTVLILSLA

-445 VKQVLWVLIIL
+445 VKQVLWTLIVL

-464 LIEDGFSTLL
+464 LIEDGFGTLL
-474 SSSHRDGGGEHE
+474 GTSHRDGGEHE
-486 APSMRDQAAVLL
+486 TPSMRDQAAVLL

-507 LLAITLLLAPFGE
+507 LLAVTLLLAPFGE
-520 APMDLLQRFDQ
+520 APMELVQRFDQ

-557 SLLSVKMLKRWLSNR
+557 SLLSVKLLKRWLSNR

-623 GIGFGLQVI
+623 GIGFGLQAVV
-632 TQNFVSG
+632 QNFVSG

-669 ATEIQDGETVR
+669 ATEIQMGDRSTVIVPNSEFVTKTVR
-680 RSSFRTR
+680 NVTRSNPLGL
-687 VQSPRPCA
+687 V
-695 TSPAPIRWGWL
+695 
-706 QIKMPLPLS
+706 QIKLPMPLS
-715 TDAEHVRELILQA
+715 IDAEHVRELILQA
-728 LRGPRGRAGCARAQC
+728 FADHEGVLDAPT
-743 VPRRHRRRPPDLQ
+743 PD
-756 CQGLRVFAPGRLW
+756 VFLDGIEGGHLIFNAKGYVSSP
-769 RAQRA
+769 RA
-774 AVHGAEAALRRGLE
+774 AYGVRSALLFTVLKRLHDAGLE
-788 VSSPPTMLLRFG
+788 VSSPPTMLL
-800 AGCRRCRRPGR
+800 
-811 QPCRRRTP
+811 
-819 RAGAGR
+819 
-825 SQAEPGVRPPAR
+825 
-837 RVKVGRLSLSSRGL
+837 
-851 RRGGEASAALR
+851 ASAPQLPAVPE
-862 ADCKERLAPRAWPA
+862 AAP
-876 PLAAVGRP
+876 AAVP
-884 GPAEATTAARPAPPP
+884 
-899 RHPRRWSAVVNAG
+899 
-912 LVHSPCATSA
+912 
-922 ALVRS
+922 
-927 SVWHRM
+927 
-933 SMAAVSR
+933 
-940 RRARSASRVE
+940 
-950 AAACIVRSKLRRR
+950 
-963 LCTSGPRSG
+963 
-972 SRHSCRSRPRRRRRR
+972 
-987 RRPCSCRK
+987 
-995 KRNRRNSGRPP
+995 PP
-1006 AARCAG
+1006 AAR
-1012 CWIRRCWN
+1012 

>member
-1 MRANSPNNMT
+1 MLCSRLDASDSPKNMT
-11 PIPHLQPSRAR
+11 HTFPSLRAR
-22 LARAS
+22 PHRARYPA
-27 SRPSSFAALIA
+27 FVALMA
-38 ALLLALFLAPAF
+38 ALLLVLFLMPAH
-50 AAPPPTPAET
+50 AAAPPTPADT
-60 ETMLTAARKQIDD
+60 EAALATARKQIDD
-73 IRKRVVDE
+73 IRKRVADE
-81 TDDASLMKQR
+81 TDDATLVKQR

-106 ALAPQLASVAA
+106 ALTPQLASVTA
-117 RLTELGTP
+117 RLSELGTP
-125 PKAQRSPDVA
+125 PEGAKEAPDVA
-135 AQRTQLEKSNR
+135 AQRMQLEKNSR

-186 SFLSDP
+186 SFLSGQ
-192 FWTEFREEFPGDL
+192 FWTEFREEFPRDL
-205 ERLKALGKDLAAA
+205 ERLEVLRDDLATA

-223 KWGWLLLA
+223 KWGWLLLGA
-231 AAAALAIV
+231 AIALTIV
-239 LRVWIGR
+239 LRVAIGR
-246 ILLRLT
+246 LLLRIT

-265 LAVAHVVLAVA
+265 LAVAHLVLAVA

-289 DWNSQLS
+289 DWDSQLS

-319 GYALLSS
+319 GYALLST
-326 NRPSWRLPPISDVVA
+326 NRPSWRLPPISDAVA

-380 IVAVMTMA
+380 IVAVLTMA
-388 MIGAVLAISRRLRR
+388 TIGAVLAISRRLRR
-402 QAMRETDTPIPF
+402 QAMQENDAPIPF

-421 AVWTVLVLSLA
+421 SVWTVLILSLA
-432 SLLAGYVAFGSFL
+432 SMLAGYVAFGSFM

-456 ASAYLAST
+456 ASAYLLST

-474 SSSHRDGGGEHE
+474 GTTHRDGGEHE

-507 LLAITLLLAPFGE
+507 LLAVTLLLAPFGE

-557 SLLSVKMLKRWLSNR
+557 SLLAVKMLKRWLSNR

-597 IAVAL
+597 LAVAL

-623 GIGFGLQVI
+623 GIGFGLQAVV
-632 TQNFVSG
+632 QNFVSG

-669 ATEIQDGETVR
+669 ATEIQMGDRSTVIVPNSEFVTKTVR
-680 RSSFRTR
+680 NVTRSNPLGL
-687 VQSPRPCA
+687 V
-695 TSPAPIRWGWL
+695 
-706 QIKMPLPLS
+706 QIKLPLPLS
-715 TDAEHVRELILQA
+715 TDAEQVRELILQA
-728 LRGPRGRAGCARAQC
+728 FADHEDVLDTPA
-743 VPRRHRRRPPDLQ
+743 PN
-756 CQGLRVFAPGRLW
+756 VFLDGIDGGHLIFNAKGYVSSP
-769 RAQRA
+769 RA
-774 AVHGAEAALRRGLE
+774 AYGVRSALLFTLLKRLHDAGLE
-788 VSSPPTMLLRFG
+788 VSSPPTMLL
-800 AGCRRCRRPGR
+800 
-811 QPCRRRTP
+811 
-819 RAGAGR
+819 
-825 SQAEPGVRPPAR
+825 
-837 RVKVGRLSLSSRGL
+837 
-851 RRGGEASAALR
+851 ASAPQPA
-862 ADCKERLAPRAWPA
+862 AA
-876 PLAAVGRP
+876 PLAV
-884 GPAEATTAARPAPPP
+884 PPP
-899 RHPRRWSAVVNAG
+899 AQS
-912 LVHSPCATSA
+912 
-922 ALVRS
+922 
-927 SVWHRM
+927 
-933 SMAAVSR
+933 
-940 RRARSASRVE
+940 
-950 AAACIVRSKLRRR
+950 
-963 LCTSGPRSG
+963 
-972 SRHSCRSRPRRRRRR
+972 
-987 RRPCSCRK
+987 
-995 KRNRRNSGRPP
+995 
-1006 AARCAG
+1006 
-1012 CWIRRCWN
+1012 